1 MILFAL
7 LAPALMMAFLFGMA
21 AFEDLLF
28 LRPAAT
34 DDVSPSDDT
43 ARSADPEES
52 ASPTGAAVDAGDHW
66 VEPPA
71 LG

>member
-28 LRPAAT
+28 MPPAAT
-34 DDVSPSDDT
+34 DDVSPLDD
-43 ARSADPEES
+43 SAQSANPES
-52 ASPTGAAVDAGDHW
+52 ASPTGATVDAGDQW

-71 LG
+71 RG